1 MFTTAVDARPYAALS
16 ELLEYPRPGLA
27 RLLNEARALL
37 GERFPTVASE
47 IAAFEG
53 TTKGWTCEHLE
64 EAYTRAFDCAPIAA
78 PYLSV
83 YLFGPESFKRAELMS
98 GFMGA
103 YSRTGFNSGTELPDH
118 VATVLRYALSCDPAE
133 WEEIARWCLRGPI
146 EKMSRALAEAGNPYA
161 HLLRAVDELLD
172 HDFPR
177 EVRHA

>member
-1 MFTTAVDARPYAALS
+1 MIITAVDARPYAALS
-16 ELLEYPRPGLA
+16 KVLEYPRPGLMG
-27 RLLNEARALL
+27 LLEDLRSLL
-37 GERFPTVASE
+37 GENCP
-47 IAAFEG
+47 AAAAEVLAFKEM
-53 TTKGWTCEHLE
+53 TTGWTCEHLE
-64 EAYTRAFDCAPIAA
+64 EAYTRAFDCAPVAA

-103 YSRTGFNSGTELPDH
+103 YSRSGFDSGTELPDH

-146 EKMSRALAEAGNPYA
+146 EKMARALTEAGNPYA
-161 HLLRAVDELLD
+161 HLLRSVDELMD
-172 HDFPR
+172 QDFPR